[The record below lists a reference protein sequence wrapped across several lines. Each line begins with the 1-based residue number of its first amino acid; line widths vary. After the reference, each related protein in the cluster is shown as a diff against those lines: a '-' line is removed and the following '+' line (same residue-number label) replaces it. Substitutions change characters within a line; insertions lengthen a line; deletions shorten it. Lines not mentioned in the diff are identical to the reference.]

1 VFIVAGPA
9 IGFTLSQVVSLFSF
23 LIFFRNKF
31 ELLLAYS
38 RLRILCDDSARKE
51 LEDIVLDKMRHFIPL
66 VAMSSLILFIIFT
79 DSSRYLAQQ
88 FSAAGQ
94 VYFDFDGNSSEVS
107 YQTYENMAAGI
118 RVKYPSNWNMLENL
132 GNVSGNNIIADF
144 YNTGINATRSYSE
157 NANVVILN
165 QSEYLKNIMKKS
177 LDTSVD
183 SLAIQPT
190 RPIASAADASKS
202 TKFLIDETLNSTI
215 GHLTQTFGNVTLLQS
230 IPTVISGLPGYQIT
244 YLITDNQ
251 TDTKQTQ
258 AWTFKDNK
266 WYVVT
271 YSSQPSAYYSSVT
284 AINIINSI
292 VLR

>member
-1 VFIVAGPA
+1 MQQKI
-9 IGFTLSQVVSLFSF
+9 I
-23 LIFFRNKF
+23 
-31 ELLLAYS
+31 
-38 RLRILCDDSARKE
+38 
-51 LEDIVLDKMRHFIPL
+51 HFIPR
-66 VAMSSLILFIIFT
+66 VIVCGLILLMILIN
-79 DSSRYLAQQ
+79 SYPYLAQQ

-107 YQTYENMAAGI
+107 YQTYENTTAGI

-144 YNTGINATRSYSE
+144 YLTGIEGIRSYSE

-177 LDTSVD
+177 LDASVD

-202 TKFLIDETLNSTI
+202 TKFLINETLNSTI
-215 GHLTQTFGNVTLLQS
+215 AHLKQTFGNVTLLQS
-230 IPTVISGLPGYQIT
+230 VPTVISGLPGYQIT
-244 YLITDNQ
+244 YLITNNLSDI
-251 TDTKQTQ
+251 KQTQ

-271 YSSQPSAYYSSVT
+271 YSAQPSAYYSPAT
-284 AINIINSI
+284 AINIINSL